1 VSELTGIL
9 SFLVDLLVFLLF
21 AAMVASV
28 LTLALGPV
36 VVGSLDLAR
45 RVRSRLRWRWR
56 RSPR

>member
-1 VSELTGIL
+1 MSDLTGVL

-21 AAMVASV
+21 ATMVASV

-45 RVRSRLRWRWR
+45 RARARLRLRWR